1 MRRCCHGEEWGTLT
15 GLYNIYTNPHD
26 YPFRYDSIDGTLTVW
41 LSRDTGNP
49 DVKHFVYHRD
59 R

>member
-1 MRRCCHGEEWGTLT
+1 MSAKAANLKIITQCRNRSNDRIH
-15 GLYNIYTNPHD
+15 
-26 YPFRYDSIDGTLTVW
+26 SIDGTLTVW

-49 DVKHFVYHRD
+49 DVKHFVYHHD